1 MLFGSSSSLQK
12 VFIDPFISL
21 LSTVLDCWLWSVVVF
36 HCVSSSFLF
45 ARVGCF
51 ACGLCCRGVFVS
63 RCGRGGRRKVS
74 TKQKSPLGSRTFLC
88 FDCRPRSDGLGQHS
102 YCHSTLLV
110 AILCLKTMSAVVA
123 HLDISQLPSLK
134 DGMSADE
141 EATKRR
147 KTCRFIEEAG
157 RVLKLP
163 RVAISTAMVFFHRF
177 YAKHSFQDHDR
188 FEVAVAAIVL
198 AAKTEESPKKLN
210 TVILQ
215 CHELKTRGMQAGRVK
230 GSNPAPPAT
239 LDTKGEEFSILKE
252 RILLMERVILHTIGF
267 ELSIDHPYKFFVD
280 QIKKLT
286 QTRQL
291 VYKTPPPNLN
301 TSQTYQ
307 KMMNELVQFS
317 MSFAND
323 SMHTSLCLQ
332 FSSQLIAT
340 ACVYLAGQFAKVETQ
355 GGSTWAK
362 VLGGPDIESLASICV
377 QILDLI
383 DPRKT
388 GGDLEHFKKIRTQ
401 LEVLKSSKGR
411 SHPEPPPSEP
421 SAKRP
426 KIG

>member
-1 MLFGSSSSLQK
+1 
-12 VFIDPFISL
+12 
-21 LSTVLDCWLWSVVVF
+21 
-36 HCVSSSFLF
+36 
-45 ARVGCF
+45 
-51 ACGLCCRGVFVS
+51 
-63 RCGRGGRRKVS
+63 
-74 TKQKSPLGSRTFLC
+74 
-88 FDCRPRSDGLGQHS
+88 
-102 YCHSTLLV
+102 
-110 AILCLKTMSAVVA
+110 MSAVVSR
-123 HLDISQLPSLK
+123 LDISQLPSLK
-134 DGMSADE
+134 DGMSAEE

-177 YAKHSFQDHDR
+177 YAKHSFNQHDR

-210 TVILQ
+210 MVIVQ
-215 CHELKTRGMQAGRVK
+215 CHDLKTRGMQAARVK
-230 GSNPAPPAT
+230 GSNAAPPPPS
-239 LDTKGEEFSILKE
+239 LDPKGEEFLKLKE

-291 VYKTPPPNLN
+291 VYKTPPENLN
-301 TSQTYQ
+301 TAQTYQ
-307 KMMNELVQFS
+307 KMMNELVQYS

-332 FSSQLIAT
+332 FSPQQIAT
-340 ACVYLAGQFAKVETQ
+340 ACVYLAAQFAKVDAPKDSSWQ
-355 GGSTWAK
+355 K
-362 VLGGPDIESLASICV
+362 ILGEPDIESLASICV

-388 GGDLEHFKKIRTQ
+388 GGDLENFKKIRTQ
-401 LEVLKSSKGR
+401 LEVLKRARGR
-411 SHPEPPPSEP
+411 SGPPPPPPPRGPPKGPPPPPPPRPPSSEP
-421 SAKRP
+421 TSKRP
-426 KIG
+426 RTG

>member
-1 MLFGSSSSLQK
+1 
-12 VFIDPFISL
+12 
-21 LSTVLDCWLWSVVVF
+21 
-36 HCVSSSFLF
+36 
-45 ARVGCF
+45 
-51 ACGLCCRGVFVS
+51 
-63 RCGRGGRRKVS
+63 
-74 TKQKSPLGSRTFLC
+74 
-88 FDCRPRSDGLGQHS
+88 
-102 YCHSTLLV
+102 
-110 AILCLKTMSAVVA
+110 MSAVVT

-134 DGMSADE
+134 DGMSAEE

-177 YAKHSFQDHDR
+177 YAKHSFDQHDR

-210 TVILQ
+210 AVIVQ
-215 CHELKTRGMQAGRVK
+215 CHDLKTRGMQAGRVK
-230 GSNPAPPAT
+230 GSKPVPPPPSS
-239 LDTKGEEFSILKE
+239 LDPKGEEFSRLKE

-291 VYKTPPPNLN
+291 VYKQPPENLN
-301 TSQTYQ
+301 PTQTYQ
-307 KMMNELVQFS
+307 KMMNELVQYS

-332 FSSQLIAT
+332 FSPQQIAT
-340 ACVYLAGQFAKVETQ
+340 ACVYLAGQFAKVDAPEN
-355 GGSTWAK
+355 SSWSK
-362 VLGGPDIESLASICV
+362 VLGEPDIESLASICV
-377 QILDLI
+377 QILELI

-388 GGDLEHFKKIRTQ
+388 GGDLDNFKKIRTQ
-401 LEVLKSSKGR
+401 LEVLKRANKGKMSSGMG
-411 SHPEPPPSEP
+411 PPPPPPPPPSSEP
-421 SAKRP
+421 TAKRP
-426 KIG
+426 KTG